1 MNKKPK
7 LLWIGDIVAKTGF
20 ARVTENVLPFI
31 KDDFDITVLGNNW
44 WGDPSPLQKIYTMYP
59 SSNRFQTAPF
69 GEERIREI
77 VMKIEPDII
86 FTINDM
92 WIVNEQYKQIQDMH
106 KDGRFKFVGYV
117 PMDSYNWVGCLTD
130 TANDWD
136 GIISYTEFGAREFIK
151 AGIEKPI
158 AVIPH
163 GVTEGQFYPVE
174 KKEARKKLKLA
185 DDLFIVFNGNRN
197 QFRKRIDI
205 TCEAFAKFAV
215 R

>member
-1 MNKKPK
+1 MTNKPK

-20 ARVTENVLPFI
+20 ARVTENVLPFL
-31 KDDFDITVLGNNW
+31 KCDFDITVLGNNW
-44 WGDPSPLQKIYTMYP
+44 WGDPSPLQQVYTMYP

-77 VMKIEPDII
+77 VMKIKPDII

-106 KDGRFKFVGYV
+106 KDNQFKFVGYV

-136 GIISYTEFGAREFIK
+136 GIISYT
-151 AGIEKPI
+151 
-158 AVIPH
+158 
-163 GVTEGQFYPVE
+163 
-174 KKEARKKLKLA
+174 
-185 DDLFIVFNGNRN
+185 
-197 QFRKRIDI
+197 
-205 TCEAFAKFAV
+205 
-215 R
+215 

>member
-1 MNKKPK
+1 MTQKPK

-20 ARVTENVLPFI
+20 ARVTENVLPFL
-31 KDDFDITVLGNNW
+31 KCDFDITVLGNNW
-44 WGDPSPLQKIYTMYP
+44 WGDPSPLQQVYTMYP

-77 VMKIEPDII
+77 VMKIKPDII

-106 KDGRFKFVGYV
+106 KDNQFKFVGYV

-151 AGIEKPI
+151 AGITQPI

-163 GVTEGQFYPVE
+163 GVTEGQFYPVD
-174 KKEARKKLKLA
+174 KKEARKKLKL
-185 DDLFIVFNGNRN
+185 DEDLFIVFNLSL
-197 QFRKRIDI
+197 IHI
-205 TCEAFAKFAV
+205 
-215 R
+215 